1 MNKRTARYNREF
13 QKMRRVVYER
23 DGGRCVLCGAIAS
36 DVHHIVFRSQMGTN
50 AEDNLVCLCRECHA
64 MAHGVKAKE
73 VRIELQKITRRYT
86 CP

>member
-23 DGGRCVLCGAIAS
+23 DGGMCVLCGAIAS
-36 DVHHIVFRSQMGTN
+36 DVHHIIFRSQMGTN
-50 AEDNLVCLCRECHA
+50 DADNLVCLCRECHA

-73 VRIELQKITRRYT
+73 VRAELQKITRRYT

>member
-1 MNKRTARYNREF
+1 MNKKTARYNREF

-50 AEDNLVCLCRECHA
+50 AADNLVCLCRECHA
-64 MAHGVKAKE
+64 IAHGVKAKE
-73 VRIELQKITRRYT
+73 VREELRRRILDA
-86 CP
+86 